1 MADSRNV
8 VKNINLKG
16 TSVFKLDISAA
27 TKFQKLYY
35 DKIILE
41 HVLLYK
47 CSLYKVQNMHSKR
60 GLQTPLPIP
69 ITDKKWGYIPVAA
82 KI

>member
-16 TSVFKLDISAA
+16 TSVSKLDISAA
-27 TKFQKLYY
+27 TKFQKFYY
-35 DKIILE
+35 DKILLE

-47 CSLYKVQNMHSKR
+47 CSLLKTQNMHSKLCSSVEKR
-60 GLQTPLPIP
+60 EKWSTLNPLKTHDLPMF
-69 ITDKKWGYIPVAA
+69 
-82 KI
+82 